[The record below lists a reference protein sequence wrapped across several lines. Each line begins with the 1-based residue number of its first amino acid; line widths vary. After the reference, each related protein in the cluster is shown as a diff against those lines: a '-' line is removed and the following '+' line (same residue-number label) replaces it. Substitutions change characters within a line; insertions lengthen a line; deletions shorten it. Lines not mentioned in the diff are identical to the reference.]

1 VSSGHP
7 QVRPWLLPS
16 GWGKGFVV
24 IVVDALTREFTV
36 TDRDTGLG
44 GALRSVVR
52 RHHRVVTAL
61 SEVSFTVQGG
71 TVLGLLGPNGS
82 GKTTTL
88 KCVAGLLTPTS
99 GTVEVLGM
107 TPADRSPDLL
117 RRLGFVMGQ
126 RWQLHPDIPVMESFE
141 LHRVV
146 YDLDRASFVRTR
158 DELMTLLQL
167 DDLVSTP
174 ARKLSLGQ
182 RMRCEFVA
190 ALLHRPS
197 VVLLDEPTLGL
208 DFDAQLMIRA
218 FVRRYV
224 DAAGAAVI
232 LTSHYLADIEAL
244 SDRVIT
250 ISHGRLTFEGS
261 LVELRQLAGD
271 RKRVTALL
279 SGPLPTTLLES
290 LGTVVEQTVGTAV
303 LDVPR
308 SRSGATVG
316 ILEQLDQVL
325 DVTLQDPPLEDTLR
339 DLYELSP

>member
-1 VSSGHP
+1 MIEVE
-7 QVRPWLLPS
+7 
-16 GWGKGFVV
+16 
-24 IVVDALTREFTV
+24 ALTREFTV

-44 GALRSVVR
+44 SALRSVV
-52 RHHRVVTAL
+52 HRKHRTVTAL
-61 SEVSFTVQGG
+61 HEVTFTVEGG
-71 TVLGLLGPNGS
+71 TILGLLGPNGS

-99 GTVEVLGM
+99 GAVRVLGL
-107 TPADRSPDLL
+107 TPAERSPDLL

-146 YDLDRASFVRTR
+146 YDLDRAEFVRTR
-158 DELMTLLQL
+158 DELMSLLQL
-167 DDLVSTP
+167 QDLVSTP

-190 ALLHRPS
+190 ALLHRPA

-208 DFDAQLMIRA
+208 DFDAQLMIRD

-224 DAAGAAVI
+224 DSTGAAVI

-244 SDRVIT
+244 SDRVTT

-261 LVELRQLAGD
+261 LAELKQLAGD

-279 SGPLPTTLLES
+279 SSPLPAAQVEA
-290 LGTVVEQTVGTAV
+290 LGTVIEQTPGTVV

-316 ILEQLDQVL
+316 ILEQLSPVL
-325 DVTLQDPPLEDTLR
+325 DVTLADPPLEDTLR

>member
-1 VSSGHP
+1 MIEVE
-7 QVRPWLLPS
+7 
-16 GWGKGFVV
+16 
-24 IVVDALTREFTV
+24 ALTREFEV
-36 TDRDTGLG
+36 TDREVGLG

-52 RHHRVVTAL
+52 RRHRTVTAL
-61 SEVSFTVQGG
+61 HEVSLTVEGG

-99 GTVEVLGM
+99 GTVTVLGM
-107 TPADRSPDLL
+107 TPSERPPELL

-146 YDLDRASFVRTR
+146 YDLGRDEFDRTR
-158 DELMTLLQL
+158 DELMALLQL
-167 DDLVSTP
+167 DDLVSVP

-190 ALLHRPS
+190 ALLHRPA

-208 DFDAQLMIRA
+208 DFDAQLMIRD

-224 DAAGAAVI
+224 EATGAAVI

-244 SDRVIT
+244 CDRVIT

-261 LVELRQLAGD
+261 LADLKELAGD
-271 RKRVTALL
+271 RKRVTARL
-279 SGPLPTTLLES
+279 SAPLPAPQAEV
-290 LGTVVEQTVGTAV
+290 LGTVVEHTPATLVV
-303 LDVPR
+303 EVPR

-316 ILEQLDQVL
+316 ILEQLVQVL
-325 DVTLQDPPLEDTLR
+325 DVTLADPPLEDTLR